1 MRIEGKDKKMKHMLK
16 LLTSAGAIA
25 LASALSPAYA
35 AKTSITVGMVLE
47 PPNLDPTAGAAAAID
62 EVVYAN
68 IFQGLTRFDANG
80 NVLPDLAKSWDISE
94 DGLTYTF
101 HLQTGVKFQDGT
113 DFDAGDVKFSLDRAR
128 APDSTN
134 AQKALFADI
143 ASVDVVDPATVKVTL
158 SKPNG
163 SFLFNMAWGDAV
175 IVAPESVATEATKP
189 VGTGPFK
196 FVNWVKG
203 DHVELAKFD
212 GYWGTAPKLDKVT
225 FKFIADPSATFAAMM
240 AGDVDAFPLY
250 PAPETLEQFKADPR
264 FQVIVG
270 STEGETILAM
280 NNAKKPFNDIK
291 VREAVAHAIN
301 RQEIIDGAMFG
312 YGTPIGTHFAP
323 HNPAYVDLT
332 SLSNYDPEKSKA
344 LLKEAGYPD
353 GFTVSLKLPP
363 PSYARR
369 GGEIIAAQLAKVG
382 IKAEITNVEWAQ
394 WLEQVFK
401 GKDYDLSIVSHT
413 EPMDIGIYGRDDYYF
428 GYHSDAFKK
437 IMADLNVTTD
447 PAKRTELLQ
456 AAQKRIAEDY
466 VNGYL
471 FQLAKTGVA
480 NAKIVGLWKNQPT
493 QANDMS
499 EVYWK
504 D

>member
-1 MRIEGKDKKMKHMLK
+1 MNRFIK
-16 LLTSAGAIA
+16 LMTTAAALVVAGA
-25 LASALSPAYA
+25 LTPSYA
-35 AKTSITVGMVLE
+35 ANTAITVGMVLE
-47 PPNLDPTAGAAAAID
+47 PPNLDPTSGAAAAIR
-62 EVVYAN
+62 EVTYAN

-80 NVLPDLAKSWDISE
+80 AIIPDLAKSWDISA

-101 HLQTGVKFQDGT
+101 HLATGVKFHDGS
-113 DFDAGDVKFSLDRAR
+113 DFSAEDVKFSLDRAR

-134 AQKALFADI
+134 AQKGLFADI
-143 ASVDVVDPATVKVTL
+143 ASVDVIDPATVKVTL
-158 SKPNG
+158 KKPNG

-175 IVAPESVATEATKP
+175 ILSPKSIATEATKP
-189 VGTGPFK
+189 IGTGPFK

-212 GYWGTAPKLDKVT
+212 RYWGTPAKLDKVT
-225 FKFIADPSATFAAMM
+225 FKFISDPSAAFAAMM
-240 AGDVDAFPLY
+240 AGDVDAFPMY

-264 FQVIVG
+264 FQVIIG
-270 STEGETILAM
+270 NTEGKTILAM
-280 NNAKKPFNDIK
+280 NNGKKPFDNIK

-301 RQEIIDGAMFG
+301 RKEIIDGAMFG

-323 HNPAYVDLT
+323 HNPDYVDLT
-332 SLSNYDPEKSKA
+332 AQSNYDPEKSKA

-363 PSYARR
+363 PPYARK
-369 GGEIIAAQLAKVG
+369 GGEIIAAELAKVG

-401 GKDYDLSIVSHT
+401 GKDYDMTIIAHV
-413 EPMDIGIYGRDDYYF
+413 EPMDLDIYGRDNYYF
-428 GYHSDAFKK
+428 NYKSDAYKK
-437 IMADLNVTTD
+437 IMAELSNTTD
-447 PAKRTELLQ
+447 PAKRSELLKQ
-456 AAQKRIAEDY
+456 AQKRIADDY
-466 VNGYL
+466 VNAFL
-471 FQLAKTGVA
+471 FQLPKTGVA

-493 QANDMS
+493 PANDMS
-499 EVYWK
+499 AVYWK

>member
-1 MRIEGKDKKMKHMLK
+1 MNRLMKLMTTAAVLAV
-16 LLTSAGAIA
+16 AGTVT
-25 LASALSPAYA
+25 PVFA
-35 AKTSITVGMVLE
+35 ANTAVTVGMVLE
-47 PPNLDPTAGAAAAID
+47 PPNLDPTSGAAAAIR
-62 EVVYAN
+62 EVTYAN

-80 NVLPDLAKSWDISE
+80 AILPDLAKSWDISA
-94 DGLTYTF
+94 DGLTYTC
-101 HLQTGVKFQDGT
+101 HLATGVKFHDGS
-113 DFDAGDVKFSLDRAR
+113 DFSADDVKFSLDRAR

-134 AQKALFADI
+134 AQKGLFADI

-158 SKPNG
+158 KKPNG
-163 SFLFNMAWGDAV
+163 NFLFNMAWGDAV
-175 IVAPESVATEATKP
+175 ILSPKSIATEATKP
-189 VGTGPFK
+189 IGTGPFK
-196 FVNWVKG
+196 FVDWVKG

-225 FKFIADPSATFAAMM
+225 FKFISDPSAAFAAMM

-264 FQVIVG
+264 FQIIVG

-280 NNAKKPFNDIK
+280 NNGKKPFDNIK

-301 RQEIIDGAMFG
+301 RKEVIDGAMFG
-312 YGTPIGTHFAP
+312 YGTPIGSHFAP
-323 HNPAYVDLT
+323 HNPAYIDLT
-332 SLSNYDPEKSKA
+332 AQSNYDPGKAKA

-363 PSYARR
+363 PPYARR
-369 GGEIIAAQLAKVG
+369 GGEIIAAELAKVG

-401 GKDYDLSIVSHT
+401 GKDYDLTIVSHT
-413 EPMDIGIYGRDDYYF
+413 EPLDIDIYGRDNYYF
-428 GYHSDAFKK
+428 NYHSEAFKK
-437 IMADLNVTTD
+437 IMAELSATTD

-456 AAQKRIAEDY
+456 QAQKRIADDY
-466 VNGYL
+466 VNAFL
-471 FQLAKTGVA
+471 FELPKIGVA
-480 NAKIVGLWKNQPT
+480 NAKLVGLWKNQPT
-493 QANDMS
+493 PANDMS